1 MRTVPEALEGFRPEH
16 RTPVVRVPAVAAAGL
31 AAAAEVRSPAD
42 LPGFVRSAVDGYAL
56 RSADTAAAGP
66 DAPLRLRV
74 TGSVRMGEVAG
85 VAVRAGEA
93 VAVPTGGS
101 VPDGADSIVMHEHV
115 LAEDGEIVITR
126 PAQQRGNVVSR
137 DEDVASGAVL
147 VVPGQTITPQTVG
160 LLAAAGVAALEVH
173 ARPLVSV
180 VATGDE
186 IVGPPAQP
194 QPGQVRDANTPA
206 LSAAIAELGGE
217 PFALGIVGDDP
228 VVLERICR
236 RALGESDMLMVSAGS
251 SVGARDATAG
261 VVAALGEP
269 GVWCHGLAVRPGKPT
284 LLADVGGKP
293 VIGLPGNPLSALVV
307 LRLIGVDLLARIGG
321 HAKPPPR
328 ARVAAVLGREVRSS
342 AGRRDVVQVVLDG
355 AVAMPQAAT
364 ASMLSAMS
372 RADGWIEVD
381 EDTELL
387 PEGSRVEVR
396 PYRH

>member
-1 MRTVPEALEGFRPEH
+1 
-16 RTPVVRVPAVAAAGL
+16 
-31 AAAAEVRSPAD
+31 
-42 LPGFVRSAVDGYAL
+42 VRSAVDGYAL

-85 VAVRAGEA
+85 VAVGAGEA

-101 VPDGADSIVMHEHV
+101 VPDGADSVVMHEHV

-228 VVLERICR
+228 AALERVCR

-342 AGRRDVVQVVLDG
+342 AGRRDIVQVVLDG
-355 AVAMPQAAT
+355 AVATPQAAT

-387 PEGSRVEVR
+387 PEGSQVEVR